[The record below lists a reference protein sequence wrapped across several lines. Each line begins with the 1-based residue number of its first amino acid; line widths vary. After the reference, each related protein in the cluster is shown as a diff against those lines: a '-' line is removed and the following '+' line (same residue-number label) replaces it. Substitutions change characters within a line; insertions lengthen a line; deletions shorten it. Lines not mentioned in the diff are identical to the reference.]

1 MHQNGFGQLEEN
13 TRSVRSADNIDQVRE
28 LLFGEQQRRLDA
40 QVNELDQRIARIEE
54 NVLQVKEEI
63 LEKLESS
70 VIAQQVSQRELIYS
84 IADSINKL
92 GDQIHSS
99 YNKQNDEMSH
109 ESAE

>member
-1 MHQNGFGQLEEN
+1 
-13 TRSVRSADNIDQVRE
+13 
-28 LLFGEQQRRLDA
+28 
-40 QVNELDQRIARIEE
+40 
-54 NVLQVKEEI
+54 
-63 LEKLESS
+63 
-70 VIAQQVSQRELIYS
+70 LIYS

>member
-63 LEKLESS
+63 LEPIQLNPGHIRMQRSS
-70 VIAQQVSQRELIYS
+70 WRILLA
-84 IADSINKL
+84 
-92 GDQIHSS
+92 
-99 YNKQNDEMSH
+99 
-109 ESAE
+109 